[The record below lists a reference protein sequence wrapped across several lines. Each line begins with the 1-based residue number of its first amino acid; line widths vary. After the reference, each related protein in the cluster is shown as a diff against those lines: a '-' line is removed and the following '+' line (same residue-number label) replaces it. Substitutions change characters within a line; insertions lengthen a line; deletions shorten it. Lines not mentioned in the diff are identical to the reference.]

1 MAKTLIGSKPVLQ
14 ADLFKAFYDAY
25 MTQFAPSLDSDG
37 GAADGEANSKM
48 KQKATNFSQKL
59 SVSMADAIY
68 KFVKEISI
76 QATVTGVVAPS
87 GPCSGMIPPTNFKV
101 S

>member
-1 MAKTLIGSKPVLQ
+1 MLTTAKTALQNSLLSMLI
-14 ADLFKAFYDAY
+14 DAY

-37 GAADGEANSKM
+37 SSADGEANSKM
-48 KQKATNFSQKL
+48 QQKATNFSQKL

-76 QATVTGVVAPS
+76 QATVAGVVAPS
-87 GPCSGMIPPTNFKV
+87 GPCVGMIPPTNFKV

>member
-1 MAKTLIGSKPVLQ
+1 MAKTLIESKPVLQ

-25 MTQFAPSLDSDG
+25 MTQFTPSLDLDG
-37 GAADGEANSKM
+37 SSVDGEAKSKM
-48 KQKATNFSQKL
+48 QQKATDFSQKL
-59 SVSMADAIY
+59 SIGMADAIY

-76 QATVTGVVAPS
+76 QATVAGVIAPS
-87 GPCSGMIPPTNFKV
+87 GLCTGTIPPISFKV

>member
-1 MAKTLIGSKPVLQ
+1 MAKTLIESKPILQ

-25 MTQFAPSLDSDG
+25 MTQFASSLDPDG
-37 GAADGEANSKM
+37 SSIDGKANSKM
-48 KQKATNFSQKL
+48 QQKATNFSQKL

-76 QATVTGVVAPS
+76 QATVTGVESPS
-87 GPCSGMIPPTNFKV
+87 GLCTGTIPPVNFKI